1 MMRTLTPTSTW
12 VVAADAYVCRI
23 YDFYRQP
30 EHFFL
35 VKEITHPEN
44 KLKSKDLTADRSGS
58 RPSGKAGRSSAYE
71 QISNPKGVHIDNFSR
86 EIAKALDDG
95 RISGAY
101 RELIIALAPKMNGM
115 VGHHMNKRVKDLVSH
130 NISKDLTHMEYYELF
145 DYLCKYIG

>member
-35 VKEITHPEN
+35 VKEIIHPEN
-44 KLKSKDLTADRSGS
+44 KLKSKDLTADKSGS

-71 QISNPKGVHIDNFSR
+71 HTSGPKGVGIDNFSR
-86 EIAKALDDG
+86 EIAQALEKG
-95 RISGAY
+95 RVSGAY
-101 RELIIALAPKMNGM
+101 RQLIIALAPKMNGL
-115 VGHHMNKRVKDLVSH
+115 VNQHMNKQVKGLVSH
-130 NISKDLTHMEYYELF
+130 NISKDLTHMEYYQLF
-145 DYLCKYIG
+145 NYLCKYIG